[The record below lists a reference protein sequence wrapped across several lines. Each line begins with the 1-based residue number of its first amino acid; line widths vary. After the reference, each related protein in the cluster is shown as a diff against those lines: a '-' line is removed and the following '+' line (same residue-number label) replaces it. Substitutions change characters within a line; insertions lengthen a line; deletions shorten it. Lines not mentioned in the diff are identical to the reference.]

1 MIIENGT
8 IELKQK
14 VTAQPPVNPE
24 TGFPVPPTGDA
35 WGDPIPCQY
44 VPVSYNQLRRVG
56 GEAAKEAKYQVYIE
70 EQPFDAEQ
78 LRLRDRDGCI
88 LGEFSVIHA
97 EPLDAVCEL
106 RIWI

>member
-14 VTAQPPVNPE
+14 TSGGGIDPTTGYPVK
-24 TGFPVPPTGDA
+24 PVSVG

-44 VPVSYNQLRRVG
+44 SANKYNNLGRVN
-56 GEAAKEAKYQVYIE
+56 GEHFKTAEYSVLIE

-78 LRLRDRDGCI
+78 LRLKDRAGNVV
-88 LGEFSVIHA
+88 GEFSIIQV
-97 EPLDAVCEL
+97 EPLEAVREL
-106 RIWI
+106 RILI